1 VVDVLRVKPH
11 VSAAFKDIFQDP
23 AIVKIFHG
31 CDSDLQL
38 LASDL
43 DIMVINVFDTARA
56 YQQIQK
62 LP

>member
-1 VVDVLRVKPH
+1 MVDVLRVKQH
-11 VSAAFKDIFQDP
+11 VTLAFKGIFQDP
-23 AIVKIFHG
+23 SIVKIFHG

-56 YQQIQK
+56 Y
-62 LP
+62 